1 MAIANTEMLFFLIK
15 SLTKAEKRSFRLFA
29 HRNADGADLLYMTLF
44 DVIDKAKTFDEAK
57 IRKEFPK
64 LKTANFTNLKRHLYE
79 QLMICLRLLKKDKQ
93 KNIKIRE
100 YIDFAY
106 VLYGKGL
113 QLQAL
118 EILNKARKLASS
130 TYSDFSL
137 ITIIELEKMI
147 QSRHITRSESEP
159 IQQLVSE
166 STEVG
171 ERINIRIRLS
181 NLRLH
186 LHKMYIEKGHIYDQK
201 EGDELKQFFNIQLF
215 GIEESDL
222 GVFEK
227 VYYYQS
233 FVWYYYIIDDFNSC
247 LKYAIKWVELFKSSD
262 ELQLRDINLF
272 MRGYHYVLTSAF
284 NIRNS
289 SILEKYLDELEKLRK
304 EMYSKF
310 NLNSQ
315 IISFLYVHTGRMN
328 FHFMKGS
335 FEEGIKGV
343 SRTLT
348 RISKY
353 KSKLDI
359 HKIMVLYYKIAWMNL
374 GSMNYSTAIKYL
386 NAILNMSDKALRE
399 DIQIYARLMNIMAHY
414 DIEKFN
420 KIQFELLPETN
431 TFFKSCTRI
440 NQVDT
445 LIFEMFERV
454 SVAPLMDRKEIFKK
468 YYAKLMDKKDKPYEK
483 RSFVYLDILFWIE
496 SKVKN
501 VSLSEVIK
509 AQNY

>member
-186 LHKMYIEKGHIYDQK
+186 LHKMYIEKGHIYEQRK
-201 EGDELKQFFNIQLF
+201 AMNSSSFLIFNFI
-215 GIEESDL
+215 
-222 GVFEK
+222 
-227 VYYYQS
+227 
-233 FVWYYYIIDDFNSC
+233 
-247 LKYAIKWVELFKSSD
+247 
-262 ELQLRDINLF
+262 LQLRINL
-272 MRGYHYVLTSAF
+272 
-284 NIRNS
+284 I
-289 SILEKYLDELEKLRK
+289 YLQTE
-304 EMYSKF
+304 F
-310 NLNSQ
+310 
-315 IISFLYVHTGRMN
+315 I
-328 FHFMKGS
+328 
-335 FEEGIKGV
+335 
-343 SRTLT
+343 RTLEQQ
-348 RISKY
+348 
-353 KSKLDI
+353 
-359 HKIMVLYYKIAWMNL
+359 A
-374 GSMNYSTAIKYL
+374 
-386 NAILNMSDKALRE
+386 
-399 DIQIYARLMNIMAHY
+399 
-414 DIEKFN
+414 
-420 KIQFELLPETN
+420 
-431 TFFKSCTRI
+431 
-440 NQVDT
+440 
-445 LIFEMFERV
+445 
-454 SVAPLMDRKEIFKK
+454 
-468 YYAKLMDKKDKPYEK
+468 
-483 RSFVYLDILFWIE
+483 
-496 SKVKN
+496 
-501 VSLSEVIK
+501 
-509 AQNY
+509 